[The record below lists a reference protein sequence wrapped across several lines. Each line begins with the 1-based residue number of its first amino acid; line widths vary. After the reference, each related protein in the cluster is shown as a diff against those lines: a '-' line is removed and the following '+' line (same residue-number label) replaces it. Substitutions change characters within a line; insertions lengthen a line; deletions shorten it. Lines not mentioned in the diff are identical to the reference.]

1 MIAILA
7 LCGTTTTSSSGSIIA
22 YVYVVG
28 HLQQLFT
35 FILCTRAELSHD
47 HNRSYNNLR
56 KLHKKVV
63 NIDNVQTGFMHSAVN
78 E

>member
-1 MIAILA
+1 M
-7 LCGTTTTSSSGSIIA
+7 SA
-22 YVYVVG
+22 YTYVVG

-35 FILCTRAELSHD
+35 FICVYTRAELTHD
-47 HNRSYNNLR
+47 HNRSYNNLP

-63 NIDNVQTGFMHSAVN
+63 NIDNVQTGFVHSVN